1 MSSSPHPIIKD
12 RERGRTGPG
21 FTGRLMAAQ
30 TLVLVASAFTTWLVA
45 SAVAPDIFHDHLERA
60 GMAHDPEGVNHAEQ
74 AFASALLISLS
85 VALVAAFLA
94 ALGVSWYLSRRVRR
108 SIAPVTAAAAEVAA
122 GNYDSRV
129 PDPGLGGEFAT
140 LAETFNALAERL
152 DAVESSR
159 RRILSDLAHEMR
171 TPLAT
176 IDAHLEAVEDGIREL
191 DEETLG
197 TLRRSTR
204 RLHRLAEDV
213 SAVSSAEEGR
223 LKISI
228 RLMDASGLAQM
239 AVASAVEQ
247 YEAKAVRLLSHLDTH
262 AGVMADPE
270 RIGQVLTNLLDN
282 AVRHTPSGGTVTM
295 ACTRRGRWVE
305 YSVTDDGEG
314 IDESHL
320 PHVFDRFYRV
330 DTARDRAHG
339 GSGIGLSI
347 ARALTQ
353 AHGGEVSVNSE
364 GHGRGT
370 TFTVRLPVASP

>member
-1 MSSSPHPIIKD
+1 MSSSRAAPSAPQQ
-12 RERGRTGPG
+12 RRAGPG

-30 TLVLVASAFTTWLVA
+30 ALVLVASAFTTWLVA
-45 SAVAPDIFHDHLERA
+45 SAVAPDIFHDHLQQA
-60 GMAHDPEGVNHAEQ
+60 GLAHDSEGVNHVEQ

-108 SIAPVTAAAAEVAA
+108 SIVPVTAAASEVAA
-122 GNYDSRV
+122 GKYDSRV

-140 LAETFNALAERL
+140 LAETFNALAQRL

-159 RRILSDLAHEMR
+159 RQMLSDLAHEMR

-176 IDAHLEAVEDGIREL
+176 IDAHLEAVEDGVREL
-191 DEETLG
+191 DEGTLD

-223 LKISI
+223 LQIST
-228 RLMDASGLAQM
+228 RRCDASSLAEV
-239 AVASAVEQ
+239 AVASAAEQ
-247 YEAKAVRLLSHLDTH
+247 YEAKGVQLVSHLDTH
-262 AGVMADPE
+262 AEVMADAE
-270 RIGQVLTNLLDN
+270 RIGQVLSNLLDN
-282 AVRHTPSGGTVTM
+282 AVRHTPSGGTVTVS
-295 ACTRRGRWVE
+295 CTRVDRWVE

-314 IDESHL
+314 IDPAHL

-330 DTARDRAHG
+330 DTARDRARG

-353 AHGGEVSVNSE
+353 AHGGEVGVDSA
-364 GHGRGT
+364 GRGRGA
-370 TFTVRLPVASP
+370 TFIVRLPTASS